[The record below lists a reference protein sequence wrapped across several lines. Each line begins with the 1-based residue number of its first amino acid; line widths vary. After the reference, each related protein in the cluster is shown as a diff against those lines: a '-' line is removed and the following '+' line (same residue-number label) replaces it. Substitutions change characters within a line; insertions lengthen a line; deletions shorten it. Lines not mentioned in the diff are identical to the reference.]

1 MRSWLT
7 SLGLVAAL
15 GANSAVVMAQAADP
29 VLMEGHG
36 VVVRESDILS
46 DAKRLPPEMRA
57 SFLARKDSVA
67 QMADA
72 IYIRR
77 VLALRATE
85 AQMDKQPETA
95 AAVKI
100 ASDKVL
106 SDAYLAKFDKDHIP
120 DQKLVDAQVRAA
132 YLANKDKYLAPEQ
145 AHVAH
150 ILIANQDEAK
160 AKAQIEKLR
169 QEAASGA
176 DFAKLAKDN
185 SSDTSSALKGGDLG
199 LVPRG
204 QTAPEFEAAAFA
216 LGKPGELSQV
226 VKTQFGY
233 HIIKLIEKKPARTM
247 ALDEVKPQLEKQ
259 YIQQAIQQARTAEV
273 EKISEK
279 TKTDPAN
286 LEALSAKFA
295 EQK

>member
-7 SLGLVAAL
+7 SLGAAAVL
-15 GANSAVVMAQAADP
+15 GASSVGAMAQAADP
-29 VLMEGHG
+29 VLIEGHG
-36 VVVRESDILS
+36 VAVRESDILS
-46 DAKRLPPEMRA
+46 DAKRMPPEMRA

-72 IYIRR
+72 IYVRR

-85 AQMDKQPETA
+85 AQMDKQSDTA
-95 AAVKI
+95 AAARI

-106 SDAYLAKFDKDHIP
+106 SDAYLVKFDKDHTP

-132 YLANKDKYLAPEQ
+132 YLANKDKYQAPEQ

-150 ILIANQDEAK
+150 ILIANQDDAK

-185 SSDTSSALKGGDLG
+185 SSDAGSALKGGDLG
-199 LVPRG
+199 LIPRG

-216 LGKPGELSQV
+216 LGKPGELSPV
-226 VKTQFGY
+226 IKTQFGY

-247 ALDEVKPQLEKQ
+247 ALEEVKPQLEKQ
-259 YIQQAIQQARTAEV
+259 FIQQAIQQARTTEI
-273 EKISEK
+273 EKINEK
-279 TKTDPAN
+279 TKTDSAN
-286 LEALSAKFA
+286 LEAFSAKFA
-295 EQK
+295 AQK

>member
-7 SLGLVAAL
+7 SLGVMTVLAAS
-15 GANSAVVMAQAADP
+15 SAAVMAQAADP
-29 VLMEGHG
+29 VLIEGHG
-36 VVVRESDILS
+36 VAVRESDILS

-57 SFLARKDSVA
+57 AFLARKDSVA

-72 IYIRR
+72 LYVRR

-85 AQMDKQPETA
+85 AQLDKQPDTA

-106 SDAYLAKFDKDHIP
+106 SDAYLVKFDKDHTP
-120 DQKLVDAQVRAA
+120 DLKLVDAQTKAA
-132 YLANKDKYLAPEQ
+132 YQANKDKYQAPEQ

-150 ILIANQDEAK
+150 ILIANQDDAK
-160 AKAQIEKLR
+160 AKAQIDKLR

-185 SSDTSSALKGGDLG
+185 SSDASSALKGGDLG

-216 LGKPGELSQV
+216 LAKPGELSPV
-226 VKTQFGY
+226 IKTQFGY

-247 ALDEVKPQLEKQ
+247 ALEEVKPQLEKQ
-259 YIQQAIQQARTAEV
+259 FIQQAIQQARTAEI
-273 EKISEK
+273 EKINEK
-279 TKTDPAN
+279 TKTDSAN

-295 EQK
+295 AQK

>member
-7 SLGLVAAL
+7 SLGVVTVLAAS
-15 GANSAVVMAQAADP
+15 SAAVMAQAADP
-29 VLMEGHG
+29 VLIEGHG
-36 VVVRESDILS
+36 VAVRESDILS

-57 SFLARKDSVA
+57 SFLARKESVA

-77 VLALRATE
+77 VLAQRAKE
-85 AQMDKQPETA
+85 AQLDKQPETA
-95 AAVKI
+95 AAVRI

-106 SDAYLAKFDKDHIP
+106 SDAYWAKIDKENLP
-120 DQKLVDAQVRAA
+120 DQKLVDAQVKAA
-132 YLANKDKYLAPEQ
+132 YQANKDKYQAPEQ

-150 ILIANQDEAK
+150 ILIANKDEAK
-160 AKAQIEKLR
+160 AKEQIEKLR

-185 SSDTSSALKGGDLG
+185 SSDSNSALKGGDLG
-199 LVPRG
+199 LVSRG

-216 LGKPGELSQV
+216 LAKPGDLSPV
-226 VKTQFGY
+226 IKTQFGY

-247 ALDEVKPQLEKQ
+247 SLEEVKPQLEKQ
-259 YIQQAIQQARTAEV
+259 FLQDASQKARRAEV
-273 EKISEK
+273 EHINEK
-279 TKTDPAN
+279 TKTEPAN

-295 EQK
+295 AQK

>member
-7 SLGLVAAL
+7 SLGLVAVL
-15 GANSAVVMAQAADP
+15 GASGAAVMAQAADP
-29 VLMEGHG
+29 VLIEGHG
-36 VVVRESDILS
+36 VAVRESDILS
-46 DAKRLPPEMRA
+46 DAKRMPPEMRA

-72 IYIRR
+72 IYVRR

-85 AQMDKQPETA
+85 AQMDKQSDTA
-95 AAVKI
+95 AAARN

-106 SDAYLAKFDKDHIP
+106 SDAYLAKFDKDHAP
-120 DQKLVDAQVRAA
+120 DQKLLDTQVRAA
-132 YLANKDKYLAPEQ
+132 YLANKDKYQAPEQ

-150 ILIANQDEAK
+150 ILIANQDDAK

-176 DFAKLAKDN
+176 DFAKLDKEN
-185 SSDTSSALKGGDLG
+185 SSDAGSALKGGDLG
-199 LVPRG
+199 LIPRG

-216 LGKPGELSQV
+216 LGKPGELSPV
-226 VKTQFGY
+226 IKTQFGY

-247 ALDEVKPQLEKQ
+247 ALEEVKPQLEKQ
-259 YIQQAIQQARTAEV
+259 FIQQAIQQARTTEI
-273 EKISEK
+273 EKINEK
-279 TKTDPAN
+279 TKTDSAN
-286 LEALSAKFA
+286 LEAFSAKFA
-295 EQK
+295 AQK

>member
-7 SLGLVAAL
+7 SLGVVTVLAAS
-15 GANSAVVMAQAADP
+15 SAAVMAQAADP
-29 VLMEGHG
+29 VLIEGNG
-36 VVVRESDILS
+36 VAVRESDILS

-57 SFLARKDSVA
+57 AFLARKESVA

-77 VLALRATE
+77 VLAQRAKE
-85 AQMDKQPETA
+85 AQLDKQPETA
-95 AAVKI
+95 AAERI

-106 SDAYLAKFDKDHIP
+106 SDAYWAKIDKEHLP
-120 DQKLVDAQVRAA
+120 DQKLVDAQVKAA
-132 YLANKDKYLAPEQ
+132 YQANKDKYQAPEQ

-150 ILIANQDEAK
+150 ILIANKDEAK
-160 AKAQIEKLR
+160 AKQQIEKLR

-185 SSDTSSALKGGDLG
+185 SSDSNSALKGGDLG
-199 LVPRG
+199 PIPRG

-216 LGKPGELSQV
+216 LNKPGELSPV
-226 VKTQFGY
+226 IKTQFGY

-247 ALDEVKPQLEKQ
+247 SLEEVKPQLEKQ
-259 YIQQAIQQARTAEV
+259 FLQEASQKARRAEV
-273 EKISEK
+273 ENINEN
-279 TKTDPAN
+279 TKTEPAN

-295 EQK
+295 AQK

>member
-7 SLGLVAAL
+7 SLGAAAVF
-15 GANSAVVMAQAADP
+15 GASSVVVMAQAADP
-29 VLMEGHG
+29 VLIEGHG
-36 VVVRESDILS
+36 VAVRESDILS
-46 DAKRLPPEMRA
+46 DAKRMPPEMRA

-72 IYIRR
+72 IYVRR

-85 AQMDKQPETA
+85 AEMDKQSDTA
-95 AAVKI
+95 AAARI

-106 SDAYLAKFDKDHIP
+106 SDAYLVKFDKDHTP

-132 YLANKDKYLAPEQ
+132 YLANKDKYQAPEQ

-150 ILIANQDEAK
+150 ILIVNQDDAK

-185 SSDTSSALKGGDLG
+185 SSDAGSALKGGDLG
-199 LVPRG
+199 LIPRG
-204 QTAPEFEAAAFA
+204 QTAPEFDAAAFA
-216 LGKPGELSQV
+216 LGKPGELSPV
-226 VKTQFGY
+226 IKTQFGY

-247 ALDEVKPQLEKQ
+247 ALEEVKPQLEKQ
-259 YIQQAIQQARTAEV
+259 FIQQAIQQARTTEI
-273 EKISEK
+273 EKINEK
-279 TKTDPAN
+279 TKTDSAN
-286 LEALSAKFA
+286 LEAFSAKFA
-295 EQK
+295 AQK

>member
-7 SLGLVAAL
+7 SLGLVAVL
-15 GANSAVVMAQAADP
+15 GASSAAVMAQTADP
-29 VLMEGHG
+29 VLIEGHG
-36 VVVRESDILS
+36 VAVRESDILS

-85 AQMDKQPETA
+85 AQMGKQSETA
-95 AAVKI
+95 AALKI
-100 ASDKVL
+100 ANDKIL
-106 SDAYLAKFDKDHIP
+106 SDAYLVTFDKAHTP
-120 DQKLVDAQVRAA
+120 DQKLLDAQVRAA
-132 YLANKDKYLAPEQ
+132 YQANKDKYQAPEQ

-150 ILIANQDEAK
+150 ILIANQDDAK

-176 DFAKLAKDN
+176 DFAKLAKEN

-216 LGKPGELSQV
+216 LSKPGDLSPV
-226 VKTQFGY
+226 IKTQFGY

-247 ALDEVKPQLEKQ
+247 ALEEVKPQLEKQ
-259 YIQQAIQQARTAEV
+259 FIQQAIQQARTAEV
-273 EKISEK
+273 EKINEQ
-279 TKTDPAN
+279 TKTDSAN

-295 EQK
+295 VQK

>member
-7 SLGLVAAL
+7 SLGVVTVLATSSVA
-15 GANSAVVMAQAADP
+15 VMAQAADP
-29 VLMEGHG
+29 VLIEGHG
-36 VVVRESDILS
+36 VAVRESDILS

-57 SFLARKDSVA
+57 SFLARKESVA

-77 VLALRATE
+77 VLAQRAKE
-85 AQMDKQPETA
+85 AQLDKQPETA
-95 AAVKI
+95 AAVRI

-106 SDAYLAKFDKDHIP
+106 SDAYWAKIDKEHLP
-120 DQKLVDAQVRAA
+120 DQKLVDAQVKAA
-132 YLANKDKYLAPEQ
+132 YQANKDKYQAPEQ

-150 ILIANQDEAK
+150 ILIANKDEAK
-160 AKAQIEKLR
+160 AKEQIEKLR

-185 SSDTSSALKGGDLG
+185 SSDSNSALKGGDLG
-199 LVPRG
+199 LVSRG

-216 LGKPGELSQV
+216 LAKPGDLSPV
-226 VKTQFGY
+226 IKTQFGY

-247 ALDEVKPQLEKQ
+247 SLEEVKPQLEKQ
-259 YIQQAIQQARTAEV
+259 FLQEASQQARRAEV
-273 EKISEK
+273 EHINEK
-279 TKTDPAN
+279 TKTEPAN

-295 EQK
+295 AQK

>member
-15 GANSAVVMAQAADP
+15 GASSAAVMAQSADP

-85 AQMDKQPETA
+85 AQMDKQPDTA
-95 AAVKI
+95 AGVKI

-106 SDAYLAKFDKDHIP
+106 SDAYLAKFDKDHTP
-120 DQKLVDAQVRAA
+120 AQALVDAQVKAA
-132 YLANKDKYLAPEQ
+132 YQAGKDKYQAPEQ

-150 ILIANQDEAK
+150 ILIANKDEAK
-160 AKAQIEKLR
+160 AKEQIDKLR

-185 SSDTSSALKGGDLG
+185 SSDAGSALKGGDLG
-199 LVPRG
+199 LIPRG

-216 LGKPGELSQV
+216 LNKPGELSPV
-226 VKTQFGY
+226 IKTQFGY

-247 ALDEVKPQLEKQ
+247 TLEEVKPQLEKQ

-273 EKISEK
+273 EKINEK
-279 TKTDPAN
+279 TKTDAAN

-295 EQK
+295 TQK

>member
-15 GANSAVVMAQAADP
+15 GASSGAVMAQAADP
-29 VLMEGHG
+29 VLVEGHG

-46 DAKRLPPEMRA
+46 DAKRMPAEMRA

-72 IYIRR
+72 IYVRR

-85 AQMDKQPETA
+85 GQLDKQADTA
-95 AAVKI
+95 AGVRI
-100 ASDKVL
+100 ATDKVL
-106 SDAYLAKFDKDHIP
+106 SDAYLAKFDKDHTP

-132 YLANKDKYLAPEQ
+132 YQANKDKYQAPEQ

-150 ILIANQDEAK
+150 ILIANKDDAK
-160 AKAQIEKLR
+160 AKEQIDKLR
-169 QEAASGA
+169 QQAASGA
-176 DFAKLAKDN
+176 DFAQLAKDN
-185 SSDTSSALKGGDLG
+185 SSDSNSALKGGDLG
-199 LVPRG
+199 LVSRG

-216 LGKPGELSQV
+216 LGKPGELSPV
-226 VKTQFGY
+226 IKTQFGY

-247 ALDEVKPQLEKQ
+247 ALEEVKPQLEKQ
-259 YIQQAIQQARTAEV
+259 FIQQAIQQARTAEV
-273 EKISEK
+273 EKINEQ
-279 TKTDPAN
+279 TKTDSAN

-295 EQK
+295 AQK

>member
-7 SLGLVAAL
+7 SLGLVAVL
-15 GANSAVVMAQAADP
+15 GASGAAVMAQAADP
-29 VLMEGHG
+29 VLIEGHG
-36 VVVRESDILS
+36 VAVRESDILS
-46 DAKRLPPEMRA
+46 DAKRMPPEMRA

-72 IYIRR
+72 IYVRR

-85 AQMDKQPETA
+85 AQMDKQSDTA
-95 AAVKI
+95 AAARI

-106 SDAYLAKFDKDHIP
+106 SDAYLAKFDKDHAP
-120 DQKLVDAQVRAA
+120 DQKLLDTQVRAA
-132 YLANKDKYLAPEQ
+132 YLANKDKYQAPEQ

-150 ILIANQDEAK
+150 ILIANQDDAK

-176 DFAKLAKDN
+176 DFAKLAKEN
-185 SSDTSSALKGGDLG
+185 SSDAGSALKGGDLG
-199 LVPRG
+199 LIPRG

-216 LGKPGELSQV
+216 LGKPGELSPV
-226 VKTQFGY
+226 IKTQFGY

-247 ALDEVKPQLEKQ
+247 ALEEVKPQLEKQ
-259 YIQQAIQQARTAEV
+259 FIQQAIQQARTTEI
-273 EKISEK
+273 EKINEK
-279 TKTDPAN
+279 TKTDSAN
-286 LEALSAKFA
+286 LEAFSAKFA
-295 EQK
+295 AQK

>member
-7 SLGLVAAL
+7 SLGVVTVLATSSVA
-15 GANSAVVMAQAADP
+15 VMAQATDP
-29 VLMEGHG
+29 VLIEGHG
-36 VVVRESDILS
+36 VAVRESDILS
-46 DAKRLPPEMRA
+46 DATRLPPEMRA

-77 VLALRATE
+77 VLAQRAKE
-85 AQMDKQPETA
+85 AQLDKQPETA
-95 AAVKI
+95 AAERI

-106 SDAYLAKFDKDHIP
+106 SDAYWAKIDKDRAP
-120 DQKLVDAQVRAA
+120 DMKLVDAQVKAA
-132 YLANKDKYLAPEQ
+132 YQVNKDKYQAPEQ

-150 ILIANQDEAK
+150 ILIANKDEAK
-160 AKAQIEKLR
+160 AKEQIEKLR

-185 SSDTSSALKGGDLG
+185 SSDSNSALKGGDLG
-199 LVPRG
+199 PIPRG

-216 LGKPGELSQV
+216 LNKPGELSPV
-226 VKTQFGY
+226 IKTQFGY

-247 ALDEVKPQLEKQ
+247 SLEEVKPQLEKQ
-259 YIQQAIQQARTAEV
+259 FLQEASQKARRAEV
-273 EKISEK
+273 ENIHEK
-279 TKTDPAN
+279 TKTEPAN

-295 EQK
+295 AQK